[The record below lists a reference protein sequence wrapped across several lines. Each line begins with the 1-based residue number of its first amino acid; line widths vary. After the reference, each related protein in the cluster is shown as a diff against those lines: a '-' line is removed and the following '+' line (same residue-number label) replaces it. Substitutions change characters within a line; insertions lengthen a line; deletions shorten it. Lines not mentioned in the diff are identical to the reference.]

1 MYRVENKY
9 VCQKTDLA
17 LLQSRLESVL
27 KSDENQKSY
36 SGYTVTSI
44 YFDDL
49 FDSYLNDT
57 IDGNCKREKYRIRIY
72 NHSWEVIKLEVKYKK
87 YNYVM
92 KKTRQISKEQMW
104 SLMAGESVRQ
114 SNMSLD
120 NPVILFN
127 LAIKE
132 RGLRPRV
139 IVEYDRKAYVFE
151 SGNVRITLDRNLR
164 CSRQVDRFGRKEI
177 IFDNIKEANNILEV
191 KYDEFLPGFIAQLLE
206 TSHMNQSSYSKY
218 RLCREASEGKW
229 I

>member
-92 KKTRQISKEQMW
+92 KKNRQISKEQMW
-104 SLMAGESVRQ
+104 SLMAGGRGRQ
-114 SNMSLD
+114 KKKL
-120 NPVILFN
+120 VGEAFIFFN
-127 LAIKE
+127 L
-132 RGLRPRV
+132 
-139 IVEYDRKAYVFE
+139 F
-151 SGNVRITLDRNLR
+151 
-164 CSRQVDRFGRKEI
+164 
-177 IFDNIKEANNILEV
+177 IFP
-191 KYDEFLPGFIAQLLE
+191 LP
-206 TSHMNQSSYSKY
+206 
-218 RLCREASEGKW
+218 
-229 I
+229 